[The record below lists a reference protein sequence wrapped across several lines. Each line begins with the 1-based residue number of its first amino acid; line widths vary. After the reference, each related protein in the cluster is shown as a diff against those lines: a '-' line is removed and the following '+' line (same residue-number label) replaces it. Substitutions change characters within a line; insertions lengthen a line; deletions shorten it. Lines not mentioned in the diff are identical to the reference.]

1 LFARCPTRKKGFKRI
16 LKEEVSSCSNQSLL
30 RKQYTGTPLRM
41 TSALNAVLENGVSA
55 NKAAAM
61 HGVPPSPLKG
71 RLSGCVKHGN
81 NPGPKRCLN

>member
-1 LFARCPTRKKGFKRI
+1 MPDAQQEKKD
-16 LKEEVSSCSNQSLL
+16 LKEFLKKKSELCSNQSLL
-30 RKQYTGTPLRM
+30 RKQYTPLRM

-61 HGVPPSPLKG
+61 HGVPQSPLKD